1 MVVLSHVPDILPKA
15 ADLDADLVLA
25 GHTHG
30 GQIQIPGLG
39 APHAPVRL
47 GPAFVSGSRRQGHTR
62 VQISRGIG
70 TTMWPI
76 RYGCPPEIGLY
87 ELAPIVRP

>member
-1 MVVLSHVPDILPKA
+1 
-15 ADLDADLVLA
+15 
-25 GHTHG
+25 
-30 GQIQIPGLG
+30 
-39 APHAPVRL
+39 
-47 GPAFVSGSRRQGHTR
+47 